1 MRLLTLALSLVLCA
15 TAFGQQPTALPQ
27 PPTLTINGKP
37 LSARDRQIIGELE
50 RMTGRRAIPGH
61 YWYDNAT
68 GALGTWGGPTVIF
81 LQPGLGLGGALP
93 PNASGGGYG
102 MLTGV
107 FINGRE
113 LHPGDVQALQA
124 MLGTRVLPGRW
135 WVDAMGNAGYEGG
148 PALMNLFAIA
158 RQNNRGGSGNPYYRS
173 NGKGDNTF
181 VGKGCAAVNGS
192 TGTGYDKKSYSYFVG
207 CD

>member
-1 MRLLTLALSLVLCA
+1 MRLLTLALTLCWTL
-15 TAFGQQPTALPQ
+15 TAFAQPQPQ
-27 PPTLTINGKP
+27 PPTITINGKA
-37 LSARDRQIIGELE
+37 LSTRDRQIIGELE
-50 RMTGRRAIPGH
+50 RMTGRRAVLGH

-68 GALGTWGGPTVIF
+68 GALGMWGGPTVTF
-81 LQPGLGLGGALP
+81 LQAGLGLGGALP
-93 PNASGGGYG
+93 PNASGGGHG

-124 MLGTRVLPGRW
+124 LLGTRVLPGRW

-148 PALMNLFAIA
+148 PALMNLHAIA
-158 RQNNRGGSGNPYYRS
+158 RQNSRGGGGNPYYRS

-192 TGTGYDKKSYSYFVG
+192 TGSGYDKKSYSYFVG